1 MTEWTLGDILDAV
14 ATAVPD
20 RTMTV
25 CGERKRTFAE
35 SASDTRRF
43 ANFLA
48 DRGFG
53 LHTPRE
59 ELANWECGQDRIALI
74 MRNDRYPDVLLG
86 SLKARVIPVNV
97 NHHYTAAEIR
107 DLLDYVGPR
116 GVVYHRSFGPAVAEA
131 LDGLDLDLLVVVDD
145 GSDEPDVAGAVNLD
159 EAIALGDPDHVIP
172 TSPDDLLMMC
182 TGGTTGRPKGVLW
195 RQSDMYVA
203 AMAGSDHASAE
214 VLHDIARGGGQV
226 WFAVSPLLHA
236 AGVWTALAGVLTGQT
251 VVLYD
256 DRYSFDA
263 RTVLETAEREKVFL
277 MTMVG
282 DAFAGPL
289 VAELKTN
296 SYNLTGLYV
305 IGTGG
310 AATNPVHKEALLDAI
325 PHATIIDGYGSS
337 ETGGMGFGNS
347 QRGSAA
353 ETFLPRPG
361 GTVVSA
367 DRTRILAPGDTE
379 VGWAARS
386 SRIPLGYFNDPEAT
400 GRTFP
405 VIDGERFAVPGDRA
419 TVEEDGTIRVLGR
432 DSLVVNTGGEK
443 VFVEE
448 VEDVLRS
455 HSLVADA
462 LVVGRP
468 SARWGNE
475 VVALVQRRSA
485 NGVDSAALVELCKG
499 RLAGFKVPKAVLFV
513 SQIRRLGNGK
523 PDYRWAADR
532 VVVDGE
538 DSNEATGN
546 GAAQDVSREVGV

>member
-14 ATAVPD
+14 AGAVPD

-25 CGERKRTFAE
+25 CGDRKRTFAE
-35 SASDTRRF
+35 IASDTRRF

-53 LHTPRE
+53 MHTRRE
-59 ELANWECGQDRIALI
+59 DLANWECGQDRIALI
-74 MRNDRYPDVLLG
+74 MRNDRYPEVLLG
-86 SLKARVIPVNV
+86 CLKARAIPVNV
-97 NHHYTAAEIR
+97 NHHYTAGEVR

-116 GVVYHRSFGPAVAEA
+116 GVVYHRSLGPVVAEA
-131 LDGLDLDLLVVVDD
+131 LDGLDLDLVVVADD
-145 GSDEPDVAGAVNLD
+145 GSEEPDIDGAVSLD
-159 EAIALGDPDHVIP
+159 DAIALGDPDRVIP

-214 VLHDIARGGGQV
+214 VLRDIARGGGQV

-256 DRYSFDA
+256 DRHKFDA

-289 VAELKTN
+289 VGELQAN
-296 SYNLTGLYV
+296 SYDLSGLFV

-310 AATNPVHKEALLDAI
+310 AATNPVHKRALLEAI

-347 QRGSAA
+347 RRGSSA
-353 ETFLPRPG
+353 ETFVPRPG

-367 DRTRILAPGDTE
+367 DRTRVLAPGDTE
-379 VGWAARS
+379 IGWAARS
-386 SRIPLGYFNDPEAT
+386 SRIPLGYYNDPDAT
-400 GRTFP
+400 ERTFP
-405 VIDGERFAVPGDRA
+405 VIDGVRFAIPGDRA
-419 TVEEDGTIRVLGR
+419 TVENDGAIRVLGR

-448 VEDVLRS
+448 VEDVLRA
-455 HSLVADA
+455 HPMVADA
-462 LVVGRP
+462 LVVGRA
-468 SARWGNE
+468 SERWGQE
-475 VVALVQRRSA
+475 VVALVARRST
-485 NGVDSAALVELCKG
+485 NGVDEAALLELCKS

-513 SQIRRLGNGK
+513 GQIRRLGNGK

-532 VVVDGE
+532 VVVDG
-538 DSNEATGN
+538 DDPDLPTGD
-546 GAAQDVSREVGV
+546 GSVRQLSREVGV

>member
-25 CGERKRTFAE
+25 CGDRKQTFGEVAVT
-35 SASDTRRF
+35 TRRF

-53 LHTPRE
+53 VHTPRT

-86 SLKARVIPVNV
+86 CLKARVIPVNV
-97 NHHYTAAEIR
+97 NHHYTAGEIR
-107 DLLDYVGPR
+107 DLLSYVAPS
-116 GVVYHRSFGPAVAEA
+116 GVVYHRSFGPVVAEA
-131 LDGLDLDLLVVVDD
+131 LDGLDPSLLVMVDD
-145 GSDEPDVAGAVNLD
+145 GTDVAPLPGAVSFD
-159 EAIALGDPDHVIP
+159 DAIAQGDPDRVIP
-172 TSPDDLLMMC
+172 TTPDDLLMMC

-214 VLHDIARGGGQV
+214 ALHDMARGGGQV

-236 AGVWTALAGVLTGQT
+236 AGVWTALAGILTGQT

-256 DRYSFDA
+256 DRSSFDA

-282 DAFAGPL
+282 DAYAGPL
-289 VAELKTN
+289 VAELKAK
-296 SYNLTGLYV
+296 SYDLSGLFA

-310 AATNPVHKEALLDAI
+310 AATNPVHKEAILEAI

-347 QRGSAA
+347 QRGSNAA
-353 ETFLPRPG
+353 TFLPRPG
-361 GTVVSA
+361 GTVISA
-367 DRTRILAPGDTE
+367 DRSRVLEPGDSE
-379 VGWAARS
+379 IGWAARS
-386 SRIPLGYFNDPEAT
+386 SRIPLGYFNDPGAT
-400 GRTFP
+400 ADTFP
-405 VIDGERFAVPGDRA
+405 VIDGERYAIPGDRA
-419 TVEEDGTIRVLGR
+419 TIEQDGTIRVLGR

-448 VEDVLRS
+448 VEDVLRT
-455 HSLVADA
+455 HPMVADA

-468 SARWGNE
+468 SERWGQE
-475 VVALVQRRSA
+475 VAALVQLHTA
-485 NGVDSAALVELCKG
+485 GAVDEAELQALC
-499 RLAGFKVPKAVLFV
+499 RTTLAGFKVPKSVRFV
-513 SQIRRLGNGK
+513 TKIGRLGNGK
-523 PDYRWAADR
+523 PDYRWAKQRVTVAGDDADLH
-532 VVVDGE
+532 G
-538 DSNEATGN
+538 
-546 GAAQDVSREVGV
+546 SRAMPREIGV